1 MGELRI
7 TWLGQGGFLLRD
19 GKNEICIDP
28 YLSDVVNRVAGR
40 PRLLPPPV
48 SPEALQCDAV
58 ICTHNHLDHVDI
70 DAIPKMSLDGM
81 TFLAP
86 TDARE
91 QLLACGVKHYRAFDE
106 GACAEF
112 GRFFVKAVYAAH
124 SCPAIG
130 VIVRH
135 GGLALY
141 FSGDTL
147 YDERLEHLA
156 AQRLDVMFIC
166 INGKLGNMNVEE
178 AVRLTERICPR
189 VGVPMHYGM
198 FASNTE
204 DPQKYISRIPH
215 GFEMEYGREY
225 TIEEVLHNV

>member
-7 TWLGQGGFLLRD
+7 TWIGQGGFLLGD

-40 PRLLPPPV
+40 PRMVEPPID
-48 SPEALQCDAV
+48 PEALQSDAV
-58 ICTHNHLDHVDI
+58 VCTHNHLDHVDI
-70 DAIPKMSLDGM
+70 DAIPKMPMDGM
-81 TFLAP
+81 TFYAP

-91 QLLACGVKHYRAFDE
+91 QLLACGVKHYQPFDE
-106 GACAEF
+106 GACATVGDF
-112 GRFFVKAVYAAH
+112 SLKAVYAAH

-130 VIVRH
+130 FIVRH
-135 GGLALY
+135 SGHTLY

-147 YDERLEHLA
+147 YDARLERLAGEGI
-156 AQRLDVMFIC
+156 DVMFIC

-178 AVRLTERICPR
+178 AVRLTECIRPC

-204 DPQKYISRIPH
+204 DPKKYTERIPH
-215 GFEMEYGREY
+215 GFEMEHGREY
-225 TIEEVLHNV
+225 SIKEVLGDV

>member
-1 MGELRI
+1 MSGLKI
-7 TWLGQGGFLLRD
+7 TWIGQGGFLLRD
-19 GKNEICIDP
+19 GESEICIDP

-40 PRLLPPPV
+40 PRLVEPPV
-48 SPEALQCDAV
+48 APEALTCDAV

-70 DAIPKMSLDGM
+70 DAIPKMPLNGM
-81 TFLAP
+81 TFYAP

-91 QLLACGVKHYRAFDE
+91 QLLACGVKHYTPFDE
-106 GACAEF
+106 GDCFALGTF
-112 GRFFVKAVYAAH
+112 RVTAVPAKH

-130 VIVRH
+130 LLVRH
-135 GGLALY
+135 GDHTLY
-141 FSGDTL
+141 ISGDTE
-147 YDERLEHLA
+147 YDERLEALRDAHV
-156 AQRLDVMFIC
+156 DVMFIC

-178 AVRLTERICPR
+178 AIRLTERIKPR

-225 TIEEVLHNV
+225 TIKEVLNHV